1 LQYITNF
8 GSNHIT
14 ETPAHG
20 KSWNLLIFEPDSIRA
35 LVVVFA
41 EFVLFDFST
50 AFYDAFLFRGQFGLV
65 VEREFLEKKRIG

>member
-1 LQYITNF
+1 
-8 GSNHIT
+8 
-14 ETPAHG
+14 
-20 KSWNLLIFEPDSIRA
+20 

-41 EFVLFDFST
+41 EFVLFDFSA